1 MYIVKERKQT
11 CTSFKC
17 TNETFHLFFKNKQ
30 DISLVF
36 LKYIVQ
42 LEVSLGTGEVHCGV
56 DKGLDHEV
64 IYKIINSVIL
74 HLVLQLLFSSV
85 SSANSFINSSL
96 TSCRERQTCLGLV

>member
-30 DISLVF
+30 DVSLVF
-36 LKYIVQ
+36 LKYIYIQ
-42 LEVSLGTGEVHCGV
+42 FEVSLGTDEVHCGV

-74 HLVLQLLFSSV
+74 QLVLQLLCSSV
-85 SSANSFINSSL
+85 TSANNFINS
-96 TSCRERQTCLGLV
+96 TV